1 MRKRAGRNDHAIFS
15 RTAVKTKRINLPLTN
30 SRGGADFNMAKFI
43 KPFAPRNRV
52 QQDFDRT
59 KITYVKCGKEINI
72 YDEIQ
77 ANRVDTE
84 IIPTLRK
91 YGNLKPL
98 EVDYK
103 GMYGEFQKMDL
114 RDVFELKQKQTICL
128 TAYQQKS
135 KHNLTTTLKN
145 LPKKHLNG
153 LKKKIK
159 TKQPTTPTN
168 EPKNEGVTN
177 E

>member
-1 MRKRAGRNDHAIFS
+1 MTTKLFKNPFDKHDRKNYQQSFDH
-15 RTAVKTKRINLPLTN
+15 
-30 SRGGADFNMAKFI
+30 
-43 KPFAPRNRV
+43 
-52 QQDFDRT
+52 T

-77 ANRVDTE
+77 ANRTDTE

-98 EVDYK
+98 EIDYQ

-114 RDVFELKQKQTICL
+114 RDVFEQRDKAVEMFNELPAEIKNEFNNDPHEFMLK
-128 TAYQQKS
+128 A
-135 KHNLTTTLKN
+135 
-145 LPKKHLNG
+145 PKWIEE
-153 LKKKIK
+153 KIK
-159 TKQPTTPTN
+159 TSQPTTPTN
-168 EPKNEGVTN
+168 ETKPEGVENN

>member
-1 MRKRAGRNDHAIFS
+1 
-15 RTAVKTKRINLPLTN
+15 
-30 SRGGADFNMAKFI
+30 MAKFI

-59 KITYVKCGKEINI
+59 KITYVKCGKEINV

-98 EVDYK
+98 EVDYQ

-114 RDVFELKQKQTICL
+114 RDVYDLKQK
-128 TAYQQKS
+128 ADDMFDS
-135 KHNLTTTLKN
+135 
-145 LPKKHLNG
+145 LPAEIKAQFNNDAKEFAEKAPKWLEE
-153 LKKKIK
+153 KIK
-159 TKQPTTPTN
+159 TSQPTTTTN
-168 EPKNEGVTN
+168 EPKDEGVTN

>member
-1 MRKRAGRNDHAIFS
+1 
-15 RTAVKTKRINLPLTN
+15 
-30 SRGGADFNMAKFI
+30 MAKFI

-98 EVDYK
+98 EVDYQ

-114 RDVFELKQKQTICL
+114 RDVYELKQK
-128 TAYQQKS
+128 ADDMFDS
-135 KHNLTTTLKN
+135 
-145 LPKKHLNG
+145 LPAEIKAQFNNDAKEFAEKAPKWLEE
-153 LKKKIK
+153 KIK
-159 TKQPTTPTN
+159 TQQPTTPTN